1 MMDFTTILERYQKYS
16 FSERDK
22 GTRFEELMGR
32 FLVTNP
38 LYADDLDQVWLW
50 TEFPFRNDFGG
61 KDIGIDLVAK
71 TKSGDYW
78 AIQCKCYAPS
88 TTISKADV
96 DTFLSTSGKYF
107 TDEMGQQRHFTR
119 RLWIATTDRWSK
131 EANITLQNQEPPVN
145 RLGPY
150 DLRTAPVDWQ
160 KLYDGE
166 TGYKALAEKKT
177 PRPHQKE
184 AIAKAHA
191 YYKNHDRGKM
201 ISACG
206 TGKTYTALKIVED
219 QTHKDGFALF
229 LVPSIALLSQTLR
242 EWMNDTTGRIYPICI
257 CSDASSS
264 RMSQSDREE
273 MSTLDLPFPAT
284 TNVEKAVSQLRI
296 RFQQQ
301 KKHGGMVIIFSTY
314 QSIDVVHAIQDR
326 LLHPISSM
334 PLTDGQLLLPLT
346 RVADSAGLASSSSQ
360 TGIFDIIVCDEAHRT
375 TGTTLAGKE
384 ESSFVK
390 VHNND
395 FLKARHRLYM
405 TATPRLYTETAK
417 SKAKQESAVLC
428 SMDDESLYG
437 EEFYRL
443 GFGEAVNKGL
453 LSDYKVLVL
462 TIGEDMIPPALQ
474 DAVSSNSTEINT
486 DAAAK
491 LIGCINALSKRMIGD
506 SDHLK
511 DIDPGFMH
519 TALAFCSSIRNSQR
533 ITGVFNNYAQEY
545 YDSLTASQRDE
556 MVHVSAMHVDGSM
569 NAMTRQEKLDWLQS
583 SIDQEEDC
591 HILTNV
597 RCLSEGIDVPALD
610 AIIFLSARNSQ
621 VDVVQSVGR
630 VMRKPKDG
638 KKKYGYIIIPVVVP
652 ANVEPEKALD
662 ESKDFGTIWTV
673 LNALRAHDDRFNA
686 TINKIELNKNKPEQI
701 LVSTIPPDDDEGGDG
716 ISTATAPYQTT
727 LYFSELQGA
736 IYARMVKRV
745 GSKRY
750 WEQWASDIAK
760 IAERHKE
767 RIIRL
772 IDTDSKHRQA
782 FDSFMKGLH
791 TNINPNIKEEEAIE
805 MLAQHMITKP
815 VFEALFENYSFVNN
829 NTVSQSMQRILAL
842 LDNDGMAKDQEQLER
857 FYQSVQERCEGVD
870 NAEGKQKIIIELY
883 DKFFKTALPK
893 TVEKLGIVYTPVEVV
908 DFILNSVNDVLKKE
922 FNRSLSDENV
932 HILDPFVG
940 TGTFITRLLQSEIIK
955 PKDRIRKYTRELHAN
970 EIVLLAYYI
979 ASINIENAF
988 HDLMQDDGYTSFDGI
1003 CLTDTFQL
1011 GEENSDDRLFSEVF
1025 PKNSIRVLEQK
1036 HTPIRVIVGNPP
1048 YSVGQKSA
1056 NDDAQNESY
1065 PHLES
1070 RIAATYAKNTK
1081 ATNKNALYDSYI
1093 KAFRWAS
1100 DRIDP
1105 DNGGVIGFVSNAGWL
1120 DGAAMDGMRYCLERE
1135 FSSIYVFNLRGNQR
1149 TSGETSRKEG
1159 GKIFGSGSRTPV
1171 AITILVKNPKQKK
1184 EKADIYY
1191 HDIGDYLSREEKLAI
1206 IADFKSCMSSKFPVT
1221 VLKPNEY
1228 NDWLNQRNGMFEEL
1242 LPLTPKKKFDVQSK
1256 SLFVV
1261 NSRGL
1266 ETGRDAWI
1274 FNYSKIKE
1282 AQNIEQMIKF
1292 YNAERIRYVNRSS
1305 VKVNFQEFVNK
1316 DPKKISWTTSLLQ
1329 ELKHNIIIQYES
1341 NNLKEALYR
1350 PFQLQALYHGDEVIH
1365 RRGQIRD
1372 FFPTGQGK
1380 NLLICVS
1387 GIGGT
1392 KDNSFFM
1399 TNYITDLNYL
1409 DAGTQCFPLY
1419 YYEEHAAA
1427 MDNLFGIAGE
1437 KEYIRHDGITDFA
1450 LKQARELYGPKVTK
1464 EDIFYYVY
1472 GFLHLPSYREE
1483 FAADLKKSLPRIL
1496 FVEEPKQ
1503 FWQIE
1508 KAGRQLADVHLN
1520 YENQPAPDGVV
1531 IEGAESGNFTVKKL
1545 KFKSKKD
1552 KSILIYNDDIRI
1564 THIPLAVY
1572 DYVVNGRSPVEWI
1585 VDRYQVKTDK
1595 ASGITNDPNDW
1606 AIEHGK
1612 QRYILDL
1619 LLSVMTVSLK
1629 TQKIVNSLP
1638 EIKFE

>member
-131 EANITLQNQEPPVN
+131 EANITLKNQEPPVN

-166 TGYKALAEKKT
+166 TGSKALAEKKT

-533 ITGVFNNYAQEY
+533 IT
-545 YDSLTASQRDE
+545 
-556 MVHVSAMHVDGSM
+556 VSA
-569 NAMTRQEKLDWLQS
+569 
-583 SIDQEEDC
+583 
-591 HILTNV
+591 
-597 RCLSEGIDVPALD
+597 
-610 AIIFLSARNSQ
+610 
-621 VDVVQSVGR
+621 
-630 VMRKPKDG
+630 
-638 KKKYGYIIIPVVVP
+638 
-652 ANVEPEKALD
+652 
-662 ESKDFGTIWTV
+662 
-673 LNALRAHDDRFNA
+673 
-686 TINKIELNKNKPEQI
+686 
-701 LVSTIPPDDDEGGDG
+701 
-716 ISTATAPYQTT
+716 
-727 LYFSELQGA
+727 
-736 IYARMVKRV
+736 
-745 GSKRY
+745 
-750 WEQWASDIAK
+750 
-760 IAERHKE
+760 
-767 RIIRL
+767 
-772 IDTDSKHRQA
+772 
-782 FDSFMKGLH
+782 
-791 TNINPNIKEEEAIE
+791 
-805 MLAQHMITKP
+805 
-815 VFEALFENYSFVNN
+815 
-829 NTVSQSMQRILAL
+829 
-842 LDNDGMAKDQEQLER
+842 
-857 FYQSVQERCEGVD
+857 
-870 NAEGKQKIIIELY
+870 
-883 DKFFKTALPK
+883 
-893 TVEKLGIVYTPVEVV
+893 
-908 DFILNSVNDVLKKE
+908 
-922 FNRSLSDENV
+922 
-932 HILDPFVG
+932 
-940 TGTFITRLLQSEIIK
+940 
-955 PKDRIRKYTRELHAN
+955 
-970 EIVLLAYYI
+970 
-979 ASINIENAF
+979 
-988 HDLMQDDGYTSFDGI
+988 
-1003 CLTDTFQL
+1003 
-1011 GEENSDDRLFSEVF
+1011 
-1025 PKNSIRVLEQK
+1025 
-1036 HTPIRVIVGNPP
+1036 
-1048 YSVGQKSA
+1048 
-1056 NDDAQNESY
+1056 
-1065 PHLES
+1065 
-1070 RIAATYAKNTK
+1070 
-1081 ATNKNALYDSYI
+1081 
-1093 KAFRWAS
+1093 
-1100 DRIDP
+1100 
-1105 DNGGVIGFVSNAGWL
+1105 
-1120 DGAAMDGMRYCLERE
+1120 
-1135 FSSIYVFNLRGNQR
+1135 
-1149 TSGETSRKEG
+1149 
-1159 GKIFGSGSRTPV
+1159 
-1171 AITILVKNPKQKK
+1171 
-1184 EKADIYY
+1184 
-1191 HDIGDYLSREEKLAI
+1191 
-1206 IADFKSCMSSKFPVT
+1206 
-1221 VLKPNEY
+1221 
-1228 NDWLNQRNGMFEEL
+1228 
-1242 LPLTPKKKFDVQSK
+1242 
-1256 SLFVV
+1256 
-1261 NSRGL
+1261 
-1266 ETGRDAWI
+1266 
-1274 FNYSKIKE
+1274 
-1282 AQNIEQMIKF
+1282 
-1292 YNAERIRYVNRSS
+1292 
-1305 VKVNFQEFVNK
+1305 
-1316 DPKKISWTTSLLQ
+1316 
-1329 ELKHNIIIQYES
+1329 
-1341 NNLKEALYR
+1341 
-1350 PFQLQALYHGDEVIH
+1350 
-1365 RRGQIRD
+1365 
-1372 FFPTGQGK
+1372 
-1380 NLLICVS
+1380 
-1387 GIGGT
+1387 
-1392 KDNSFFM
+1392 
-1399 TNYITDLNYL
+1399 
-1409 DAGTQCFPLY
+1409 
-1419 YYEEHAAA
+1419 
-1427 MDNLFGIAGE
+1427 
-1437 KEYIRHDGITDFA
+1437 
-1450 LKQARELYGPKVTK
+1450 
-1464 EDIFYYVY
+1464 
-1472 GFLHLPSYREE
+1472 
-1483 FAADLKKSLPRIL
+1483 
-1496 FVEEPKQ
+1496 
-1503 FWQIE
+1503 
-1508 KAGRQLADVHLN
+1508 
-1520 YENQPAPDGVV
+1520 
-1531 IEGAESGNFTVKKL
+1531 
-1545 KFKSKKD
+1545 
-1552 KSILIYNDDIRI
+1552 
-1564 THIPLAVY
+1564 
-1572 DYVVNGRSPVEWI
+1572 
-1585 VDRYQVKTDK
+1585 
-1595 ASGITNDPNDW
+1595 
-1606 AIEHGK
+1606 
-1612 QRYILDL
+1612 
-1619 LLSVMTVSLK
+1619 
-1629 TQKIVNSLP
+1629 
-1638 EIKFE
+1638 

>member
-160 KLYDGE
+160 KLYNGE
-166 TGYKALAEKKT
+166 TGSKALAKKKT

-545 YDSLTASQRDE
+545 YDSLTASQREE

-569 NAMTRQEKLDWLQS
+569 NVMTRQEKLDWLQS

-630 VMRKPKDG
+630 VMRKPKNG

-716 ISTATAPYQTT
+716 SSTATAPYQTT

-857 FYQSVQERCEGVD
+857 FYQSVRERCEGVD

-940 TGTFITRLLQSEIIK
+940 TGTFITRLLQSDIIK

-1120 DGAAMDGMRYCLERE
+1120 DGAAMDGMRHCLEQE
-1135 FSSIYVFNLRGNQR
+1135 FSSIYVFNLRGNAR
-1149 TSGETSRKEG
+1149 TSGEVRRKERDNV
-1159 GKIFGSGSRTPV
+1159 FGQGSRTPV

-1184 EKADIYY
+1184 EKANIYY
-1191 HDIGDYLSREEKLAI
+1191 HDIGDYLSREEKLSA

-1282 AQNIEQMIKF
+1282 AQNIEKMIEF
-1292 YNAERIRYVNRSS
+1292 YNAERLRYANQSS
-1305 VKVNFQEFVNK
+1305 VKVNFQEFINK

-1329 ELKHNIIIQYES
+1329 ELKHNIIIQYEN

-1365 RRGQIRD
+1365 RRGQMRD
-1372 FFPTGQGK
+1372 FFPTESTNNVII
-1380 NLLICVS
+1380 NLT
-1387 GIGGT
+1387 GIGS
-1392 KDNSFFM
+1392 KKNFSVIISQ
-1399 TNYITDLNYL
+1399 YITCL
-1409 DAGTQCFPLY
+1409 DAVEKGQCFPLY
-1419 YYEEHAAA
+1419 YYEEHATA
-1427 MDNLFGIAGE
+1427 MDNLFGVAGE
-1437 KEYIRHDGITDFA
+1437 KEYIRHDGVTDFA

-1520 YENQPAPDGVV
+1520 YENQSAPDGVV

-1585 VDRYQVKTDK
+1585 MDRYQVSTHKE
-1595 ASGITNDPNDW
+1595 SGITNDPNDW

-1612 QRYILDL
+1612 PRYILDL

-1629 TQKIVNSLP
+1629 TQEIVNSLP

>member
-1 MMDFTTILERYQKYS
+1 MMDFTTILEHYQKYS

-32 FLVTNP
+32 FLATNP

-166 TGYKALAEKKT
+166 TGSKALTEKKT

-219 QTHKDGFALF
+219 QTHKEGFALF

-264 RMSQSDREE
+264 RMNQSDREE

-301 KKHGGMVIIFSTY
+301 EKHGGMVIIFSTY

-334 PLTDGQLLLPLT
+334 PLTDGQLLFPLT
-346 RVADSAGLASSSSQ
+346 RVADSAGLASSGSP

-519 TALAFCSSIRNSQR
+519 TALAFCSNIRNSQR

-545 YDSLTASQRDE
+545 YDSLTADQRAE

-583 SIDQEEDC
+583 AIGQEEDC

-630 VMRKPKDG
+630 VMRKPRDG

-662 ESKDFGTIWTV
+662 ESKDFGTIWAV

-716 ISTATAPYQTT
+716 GTSAPPYQMT
-727 LYFSELQGA
+727 LYFSDLQGA

-772 IDTDSKHRQA
+772 IDTDQKHRQA

-857 FYQSVQERCEGVD
+857 FYQSVRERCEGVD

-940 TGTFITRLLQSEIIK
+940 TGTFITRLLQSDIIK
-955 PKDRIRKYTRELHAN
+955 PKDRIRKYTQELHAN

-988 HDLMQDDGYTSFDGI
+988 HDLMPDSGYTSFEGI

-1011 GEENSDDRLFSEVF
+1011 GEENREKELSSEVF
-1025 PKNSIRVLEQK
+1025 LKNSLRVLNQK
-1036 HTPIRVIVGNPP
+1036 NTPIRVIVGNPP
-1048 YSVGQKSA
+1048 YSIGQKST

-1065 PHLES
+1065 PQLELQ
-1070 RIAATYAKNTK
+1070 IDNTYAKYSSGNLK
-1081 ATNKNALYDSYI
+1081 KSLYDSYI

-1105 DNGGVIGFVSNAGWL
+1105 DNGGIIGFVSNAGWL
-1120 DGAAMDGMRYCLERE
+1120 DGAAMDGMRYCLEHE
-1135 FSSIYVFNLRGNQR
+1135 FSSIYIFNLRGNQR
-1149 TSGETSRKEG
+1149 TSGEMSRKEG

-1191 HDIGDYLSREEKLAI
+1191 HDIGDYLSREEKLSI
-1206 IADFKSCMSSKFPVT
+1206 IANFKSCMNSKFPVT

-1228 NDWLNQRNGMFEEL
+1228 NDWLNQRNQMFSNL
-1242 LPLTPKKKFDVQSK
+1242 LPLSPKKKFDRVSHSFFITQAIGSGSNRDSWVYNFCQSRLTDNVK
-1256 SLFVV
+1256 
-1261 NSRGL
+1261 N
-1266 ETGRDAWI
+1266 
-1274 FNYSKIKE
+1274 
-1282 AQNIEQMIKF
+1282 MISF
-1292 YNAERIRYVNRSS
+1292 YNSQRM
-1305 VKVNFQEFVNK
+1305 QFVNK
-1316 DPKKISWTTSLLQ
+1316 KRCNSKLTVNEFINTDKTKISWTRGLKSSL
-1329 ELKHNIIIQYES
+1329 KKNISFEYIEDDIIQGS
-1341 NNLKEALYR
+1341 YR
-1350 PFQLQALYHGDEVIH
+1350 PFCTQWLYYSKGWIESPGIF
-1365 RRGQIRD
+1365 GK
-1372 FFPTGQGK
+1372 FFPRGKK

-1387 GIGGT
+1387 GIGVS
-1392 KDNSFFM
+1392 KKFSILM
-1399 TNYITDLNYL
+1399 TNKLTDIQFQQN
-1409 DAGTQCFPLY
+1409 GQCFPLY
-1419 YYEEHAAA
+1419 YYEEHATA
-1427 MDNLFGIAGE
+1427 MDNLFGLAGE
-1437 KEYIRHDGITDFA
+1437 KEYIRHDGVTDFA
-1450 LKQARELYGPKVTK
+1450 LKQARKIYGPKVTK

-1472 GFLHLPSYREE
+1472 GFLHLPSYREK

-1508 KAGRQLADVHLN
+1508 KAGRQLADIHLN
-1520 YENQPAPDGVV
+1520 YEHQPAPDGIVV
-1531 IEGAESGNFTVKKL
+1531 EGAESDNFTVKKL

-1585 VDRYQVKTDK
+1585 MDRYQVKTDK

-1606 AIEHGK
+1606 AIEHN
-1612 QRYILDL
+1612 QPRYILDL

-1629 TQKIVNSLP
+1629 TQEIVNSLP

>member
-1 MMDFTTILERYQKYS
+1 
-16 FSERDK
+16 
-22 GTRFEELMGR
+22 
-32 FLVTNP
+32 
-38 LYADDLDQVWLW
+38 
-50 TEFPFRNDFGG
+50 
-61 KDIGIDLVAK
+61 
-71 TKSGDYW
+71 
-78 AIQCKCYAPS
+78 
-88 TTISKADV
+88 
-96 DTFLSTSGKYF
+96 
-107 TDEMGQQRHFTR
+107 
-119 RLWIATTDRWSK
+119 
-131 EANITLQNQEPPVN
+131 
-145 RLGPY
+145 
-150 DLRTAPVDWQ
+150 
-160 KLYDGE
+160 
-166 TGYKALAEKKT
+166 
-177 PRPHQKE
+177 
-184 AIAKAHA
+184 
-191 YYKNHDRGKM
+191 M

-346 RVADSAGLASSSSQ
+346 RVADSAGLASSGSQ

-474 DAVSSNSTEINT
+474 DAVSSNNTEINT

-533 ITGVFNNYAQEY
+533 ITDVFNNYAQEY
-545 YDSLTASQRDE
+545 YDSLTASQREE

-630 VMRKPKDG
+630 VMRKPKNG

-716 ISTATAPYQTT
+716 SSTATAPYQTT

-791 TNINPNIKEEEAIE
+791 TNINPNINEEEAIE

-857 FYQSVQERCEGVD
+857 FYQSVRERCEGVD

-940 TGTFITRLLQSEIIK
+940 TGTFITRLLQSDIIK

-1070 RIAATYAKNTK
+1070 RIADTYAKNTK

-1120 DGAAMDGMRYCLERE
+1120 DGAAMDGMRHCLEQE

-1191 HDIGDYLSREEKLAI
+1191 HDIGDYLSREEKLSI
-1206 IADFKSCMSSKFPVT
+1206 IADFKSCMNSKFPVT

-1228 NDWLNQRNGMFEEL
+1228 NDWLNQRNGKFEEL
-1242 LPLTPKKKFDVQSK
+1242 LPLTPKKKFDVQSQ

-1282 AQNIEQMIKF
+1282 AQNIEQMIEF
-1292 YNAERIRYVNRSS
+1292 YNAERLRYVNRSS

-1316 DPKKISWTTSLLQ
+1316 DPKEISWTTSLLQ
-1329 ELKHNIIIQYES
+1329 ELKHNIIIQYEN

-1399 TNYITDLNYL
+1399 TNSITDLNYL

-1419 YYEEHAAA
+1419 YYEEHATA

-1531 IEGAESGNFTVKKL
+1531 VEGAESGNFTVKKL

-1585 VDRYQVKTDK
+1585 MDRYQVKTDK

-1606 AIEHGK
+1606 AVEHGK
-1612 QRYILDL
+1612 PRYILDL

-1629 TQKIVNSLP
+1629 TQEIVNSLP